1 MRPAQSSND
10 RTNRLAAEKEKTSF
24 LSRDFFG
31 NGSLAVKK
39 RPFVGDKEE
48 AGFFQNSTRTDQ
60 ALADGA
66 VRFRARLCVAPLSK
80 KVDML
85 HVSSDVD
92 LEIFI

>member
-1 MRPAQSSND
+1 MRPEQSSND

-39 RPFVGDKEE
+39 RPFVGDKRRSRI
-48 AGFFQNSTRTDQ
+48 FQNSTRTDQ
-60 ALADGA
+60 MLTDGA
-66 VRFRARLCVAPLSK
+66 VRFRTPLCVAPLSK

-92 LEIFI
+92 LKIFI